1 MKAKNILICILTAV
15 LLVSCGVKKKAA
27 GGQPAVKWHT
37 CLMQG
42 GSATIAING
51 DQLVSA
57 PVTMQTV
64 HDSLLIIS
72 VMPLLGIEMVR
83 FEATPVEITGFNKWD
98 GTYATATYGELNKRL
113 TPSLNWNVLQQTC
126 AGELPTGDRMAHM
139 AYVLGDKT
147 IELHIEYPIRQ
158 LDVPVKMKRLNVN
171 KYKKVDISKWL

>member
-1 MKAKNILICILTAV
+1 
-15 LLVSCGVKKKAA
+15 
-27 GGQPAVKWHT
+27 
-37 CLMQG
+37 
-42 GSATIAING
+42 
-51 DQLVSA
+51 
-57 PVTMQTV
+57 MQTV

-98 GTYATATYGELNKRL
+98 CTYATATYGELNKRL
-113 TPSLNWNVLQQTC
+113 TPSLNWDVLQQTC